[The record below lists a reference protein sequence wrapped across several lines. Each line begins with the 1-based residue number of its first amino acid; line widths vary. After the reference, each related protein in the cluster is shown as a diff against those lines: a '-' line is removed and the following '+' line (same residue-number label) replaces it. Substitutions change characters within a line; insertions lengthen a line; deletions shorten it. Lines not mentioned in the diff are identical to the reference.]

1 MKTNNLTTKRFVIRK
16 SLLGTNTV
24 ITFTNNK
31 NNTFTYDHDEIY
43 STFQEKFESMPC
55 FQEYK
60 SYTNSNTVPKFC
72 RELSEITEVE
82 SNVVVGGMPV
92 QEKSF
97 A

>member
-24 ITFTNNK
+24 ITFTNSK
-31 NNTFTYDHDEIY
+31 KQTYTYDHDEIY

-60 SYTNSNTVPKFC
+60 SYTNSNIVPKFC
-72 RELSEITEVE
+72 RELSEV
-82 SNVVVGGMPV
+82 
-92 QEKSF
+92 K
-97 A
+97 